1 MTGNQA
7 VAFQAVNMCLIS
19 YRTGQLIASNT
30 IVLTTDKFLFE
41 MTKLQV
47 RQLFSD
53 GASKNLIW
61 SKYFGQH
68 FLSQLIGTSFKYLPT
83 YLPIYMAVIH
93 PNYTFVKH
101 FETSSRHNNNVNA
114 SRYNFDL
121 GLVDKR
127 QGEVTVYFGPTK
139 NNTWGLV
146 GR

>member
-83 YLPIYMAVIH
+83 YLPTYLHGRYPSKLYICK
-93 PNYTFVKH
+93 TF
-101 FETSSRHNNNVNA
+101 
-114 SRYNFDL
+114 
-121 GLVDKR
+121 
-127 QGEVTVYFGPTK
+127 
-139 NNTWGLV
+139 
-146 GR
+146 